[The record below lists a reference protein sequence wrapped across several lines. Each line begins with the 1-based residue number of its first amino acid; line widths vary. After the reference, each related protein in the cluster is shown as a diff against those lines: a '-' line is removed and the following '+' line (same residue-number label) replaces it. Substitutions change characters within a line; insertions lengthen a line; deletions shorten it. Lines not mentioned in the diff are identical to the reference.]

1 MFGSATSLMAIN
13 AILPEDY
20 RVEVNTSKY
29 NRAISDSVTI
39 KCLACDVEQS
49 YDGVHTFELYLPADQ
64 QIITQK
70 KYAPAWRC
78 GSCSKV
84 TLWSVTK
91 TIVKQFEK
99 PFYVKVIPAAPGQ
112 TGMISR
118 IGYQEKVK
126 RWFSIALEEV
136 EHQIGLY
143 RADYQSQQEDV
154 DLSINDED
162 ED

>member
-70 KYAPAWRC
+70 NMHLLGGVA
-78 GSCSKV
+78 V
-84 TLWSVTK
+84 
-91 TIVKQFEK
+91 
-99 PFYVKVIPAAPGQ
+99 AAKLLFGQ
-112 TGMISR
+112 
-118 IGYQEKVK
+118 
-126 RWFSIALEEV
+126 
-136 EHQIGLY
+136 
-143 RADYQSQQEDV
+143 
-154 DLSINDED
+154 
-162 ED
+162 